1 MIDVLKGIGFDFIF
15 IFIPAFVL
23 GNLTMLLFLMNTK
36 FKWEDKH
43 EQIRNKRIKYIEY
56 LENLLVKKRRQQ
68 SKIDVD

>member
-15 IFIPAFVL
+15 IFIPAFVF

-43 EQIRNKRIKYIEY
+43 EHIRNKRIRYISY
-56 LENLLVKKRRQQ
+56 LENILVNRRREQ